1 MHPKNHFWKDFLSLD
16 IQRAIIET
24 SIQKHILY
32 LYIFT
37 WKFFVFIIF
46 LFSLLF
52 CSQGCITIFLKR
64 GDHPVSRKRPP
75 FFNCARFVTFFSV
88 SFEKE
93 SHWNTFLLRFCE
105 RYYDF
110 FCCCH
115 GRSRESPQLTAGKES
130 PSSPLFISPFRAVHF
145 RGHVH

>member
-1 MHPKNHFWKDFLSLD
+1 LKHLYRNTYYIYIYLHGNFLFL
-16 IQRAIIET
+16 
-24 SIQKHILY
+24 L
-32 LYIFT
+32 
-37 WKFFVFIIF
+37 FFF
-46 LFSLLF
+46 FSLLF
-52 CSQGCITIFLKR
+52 CSPGCITIFLKR

-130 PSSPLFISPFRAVHF
+130 PSSPSLLA
-145 RGHVH
+145 HVAPLELSIFEVMCINVYI